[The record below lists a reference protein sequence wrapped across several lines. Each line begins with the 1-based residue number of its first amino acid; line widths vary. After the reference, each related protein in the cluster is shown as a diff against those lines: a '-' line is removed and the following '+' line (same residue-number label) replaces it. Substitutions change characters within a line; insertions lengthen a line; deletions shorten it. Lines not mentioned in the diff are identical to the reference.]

1 MCSGQ
6 ECKMQLK
13 RLVNKDAKLSD
24 GFLSKEVFE
33 ELLEVLGQEC
43 RF

>member
-1 MCSGQ
+1 
-6 ECKMQLK
+6 MQLK

>member
-1 MCSGQ
+1 
-6 ECKMQLK
+6 MQLK
-13 RLVNKDAKLSD
+13 GLVNKDVKLCV

-33 ELLEVLGQEC
+33 ELLEVLGQED